1 MNALT
6 KPLLLSLKPSYADMI
21 FDGLKK
27 AELRRRMA
35 LYIEKRD
42 VFVYVSSPRREVR
55 GGFRVGQVWTG
66 TPAHVWQFVENIA
79 SMGKREFDTYF
90 SGSKVAF
97 ALEITK
103 VWEYDDPVQ
112 LSLLRHCFSQF
123 VVPQSWRYLRSEEYE
138 LLARLAPRSAHVAE
152 PLSARSGNPPSG
164 SPPGSPDTSC
174 RRLTP
179 ETSFGKPHQPRSS
192 LH

>member
-1 MNALT
+1 MNASA
-6 KPLLLSLKPSYADMI
+6 KPLLLSLKPSYADMV

-35 LYIEKRD
+35 SYIENRD

-79 SMGKREFDTYF
+79 SMRKREFDIYF
-90 SGSKVAF
+90 AGSKVAV

-103 VWEYDDPVQ
+103 VWEYNSPVQ
-112 LSLLRHCFSQF
+112 LSLLRRCFARF

-138 LLARLAPRSAHVAE
+138 FLARLAPPSAHVAE
-152 PLSARSGNPPSG
+152 PLSNEDCAE
-164 SPPGSPDTSC
+164 T
-174 RRLTP
+174 LTV
-179 ETSFGKPHQPRSS
+179 RI
-192 LH
+192 